1 MISFLE
7 SFLALIF
14 PPICLHC
21 RAGVEKS
28 GHLFCA
34 LCEKALE
41 NNQGIEEI
49 KTDSHT
55 VSSPFFK
62 LYALYDYDGP
72 AGSLVRELKYA
83 EQLYLAKTIAA
94 MIALE
99 FHKQNL
105 EIPDYIVPVPTTF
118 FKRLSRG
125 FNQTERIAHY
135 LGRIWGIPVKRSLKR
150 SLKGKSQAG
159 LSKLQRESLSVN
171 EFSLVEDLELQDKN
185 LLLLDDVITTGSTMH
200 KCAETLLV
208 ARPRVINGLSF
219 CYSV

>member
-1 MISFLE
+1 MNSFLE

-21 RAGVEKS
+21 HAGVEKS

-41 NNQGIEEI
+41 NDGGIEEI
-49 KTDSHT
+49 KEGLSMA
-55 VSSPFFK
+55 SSPFFK
-62 LYALYDYDGP
+62 LYVLYDYHGP
-72 AGSLVRELKYA
+72 AGSLVRELKYGQ
-83 EQLYLAKTIAA
+83 QLYLAKTIAA

-99 FHKQNL
+99 FHKQSL
-105 EIPDYIVPVPTTF
+105 EIPDYIVPVPITF
-118 FKRLSRG
+118 FKCLSRG

-135 LGRIWGIPVKRSLKR
+135 LSKIWGIPVKKSLKR

-159 LSKLQRESLSVN
+159 LSKLQREALSVH
-171 EFSLVEDLELQDKN
+171 EFSLVQDLDLQGKD
-185 LLLLDDVITTGSTMH
+185 LLLLDDVMTTGSTLH
-200 KCAETLLV
+200 KCAETLLA

-219 CYSV
+219 CYSI